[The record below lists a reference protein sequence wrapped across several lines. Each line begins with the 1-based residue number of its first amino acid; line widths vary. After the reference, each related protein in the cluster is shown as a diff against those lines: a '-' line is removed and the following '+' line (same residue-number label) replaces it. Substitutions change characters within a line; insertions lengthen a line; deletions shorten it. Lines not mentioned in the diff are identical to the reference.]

1 MTSPPTT
8 AMEPPLKKQRT
19 SSISLP
25 LPALSNNQHSLM
37 AAQPTSNTD
46 NTNTTST
53 NMDNPLLP
61 HATRVVI
68 SDTGF
73 QPEKEIAVGITHF
86 VNSENPGFQGVL
98 KQRYTDFL
106 VNEIMP
112 DGTVAHLTND
122 KATVRTKKPQNTAQ
136 QSAKPASKDEKEN
149 ALAHPTSSTVANGDT
164 NQTNGSKEPQSAAAA
179 DSTSAVVKVEGD
191 DNKLSH
197 AQEAADTSTSPTTK
211 SAGIKTE
218 GSDAGP
224 TNGAASAKGFVL
236 SPEDEKLLID
246 HFGSSL
252 KAQIVAMYK
261 NILSKPDA
269 KPAFFG
275 VLTSEP
281 IYDKDVR
288 GSLHADVRRIFDG
301 KIDTASIETSAI
313 EIFAAATRAKKG
325 NWNKNPRQEQQR
337 GQPSGKLGWKELGG
351 EYLHFSVYKENKD
364 TMEVVSF
371 LASRLRVKNR
381 DFNFAGTKDRRAVTV
396 QRVSIKRQREEDLA
410 RLNHQ
415 LHSNSR
421 IGNFEYSMHPLV
433 LGELRGNQ
441 FHITLRDC
449 HFGDDA
455 GLDAEARMVLG
466 QKVVGEAVKHL
477 QQHGF
482 LNYFGLQ
489 RFGTFGIG
497 TDEIGLKIL
506 QGNFKGAVDAILT
519 FNEESLKDSSA
530 KGDRASKDDRERAM
544 AIQAFRSGRSSHEV
558 LSQLPKKFSAEASV
572 IRYLT
577 QRNGKDDFSGAI
589 SSIHR
594 NLRTMYVHAYQSLVW
609 NFVASE
615 RWSRYG
621 SNVIEGDLVLVS
633 STTATEVKD
642 EVDESGEVVVHAALD
657 DSSLTRDDVYERAR
671 PLTAEEA
678 TSGQFTIF
686 DIVLPLP
693 GFDVEYP
700 ANDIGDFYKE
710 FMGSERG
717 GGLDPADMRRSIK
730 DFSLSGSY
738 RKLMAGLGG
747 DCTFELKLYKNEE
760 EQLVETDLEKLRLS
774 RGEPARPPPPSF
786 NNRQDNSRNSFGGR
800 GSRGGRGERGG
811 RGDYGGNGDNSRY
824 PGGGDDISIAK
835 ARHANNPNMGLWANA
850 GKTIPAAEAVENA
863 AAEIERVNRKPS
875 NESVSAPVI
884 KETWV
889 QTNPEDFTQRTGVKT
904 KKLIGEEEIDIPMS
918 DNDPQSPTTKTVGS
932 SSSGQAEVAPKRPA
946 AEISTA
952 PASPTMS
959 TAIKDEKTEK
969 EPEAKVAV
977 IVKFALGSSQY
988 ATMALRELMK
998 AGGVKTYKPDF
1009 SGGR

>member
-1 MTSPPTT
+1 
-8 AMEPPLKKQRT
+8 
-19 SSISLP
+19 
-25 LPALSNNQHSLM
+25 
-37 AAQPTSNTD
+37 
-46 NTNTTST
+46 
-53 NMDNPLLP
+53 MDNPLLP

-122 KATVRTKKPQNTAQ
+122 KATVRTKSTDLPQKPQNTTQ
-136 QSAKPASKDEKEN
+136 QPSKPAVKDEKEN
-149 ALAHPTSSTVANGDT
+149 ASTQPASSAAPNGNID
-164 NQTNGSKEPQSAAAA
+164 QTNGSKETQSAATT
-179 DSTSAVVKVEGD
+179 DSTSAIVKVEGE
-191 DNKLSH
+191 DNKSSY
-197 AQEAADTSTSPTTK
+197 AENVTDASTSA
-211 SAGIKTE
+211 SAVVKTE
-218 GSDAGP
+218 GSNNSANT
-224 TNGAASAKGFVL
+224 TNGSTPATGFVL
-236 SPEDEKLLID
+236 APEDEKIVVE
-246 HFGSSL
+246 HFGSDL
-252 KAQIVAMYK
+252 KDKIVAMYK
-261 NILSKPDA
+261 NILSRPDA
-269 KPAFFG
+269 KPASFG

-288 GSLHADVRRIFDG
+288 GSLHADIRRIFDG
-301 KIDTASIETSAI
+301 RIDTASIETSAI

-364 TMEVVSF
+364 TMEVISF
-371 LASRLRVKNR
+371 LASRLRVKNK

-410 RLNHQ
+410 RLNNQ

-421 IGNFEYSMHPLV
+421 IGNFEYSTHPLV

-455 GLDAEARMVLG
+455 GLDAEARLVLG

-482 LNYFGLQ
+482 INYFGLQ

-506 QGNFKGAVDAILT
+506 RGDFKGAVDAILT
-519 FNEESLKDSSA
+519 FNEDSLKESTA
-530 KGDRASKDDRERAM
+530 KGDKASKDDRERAL
-544 AIQAFRSGRSSHEV
+544 AIQAFRSGRSSHDI
-558 LSQLPKKFSAEASV
+558 LLQLPKKFSGEASV
-572 IRYLT
+572 IRYLS
-577 QRNGKDDFSGAI
+577 QRNGKDDYSGAI

-621 SNVIEGDLVLVS
+621 SKVIKGDLVLVS

-642 EVDESGEVVVHAALD
+642 EVDESGEVVVHAAHD

-671 PLTAEEA
+671 PLTTEEA
-678 TSGQFTIF
+678 ESGQFTIF

-700 ANDIGDFYKE
+700 DNDIGDFYKE

-760 EQLVETDLEKLRLS
+760 EQLVETDLEKLRVS
-774 RGEPARPPPPSF
+774 RGELARPPPQTY
-786 NNRQDNSRNSFGGR
+786 NNRPDNGRGNFGGR
-800 GSRGGRGERGG
+800 GGRGRGGRGGRGG
-811 RGDYGGNGDNSRY
+811 FGGSGANGPNSRY
-824 PGGGDDISIAK
+824 PDSRDDIAIAK
-835 ARHANNPNMGLWANA
+835 ARHADNPNMSLWANA

-863 AAEIERVNRKPS
+863 AAEIERVNRVPS
-875 NESVSAPVI
+875 NEVVTAPVI

-904 KKLIGEEEIDIPMS
+904 KKIIGDEEIDLPLS
-918 DNDPQSPTTKTVGS
+918 DKDPQSPSSKLEGS
-932 SSSGQAEVAPKRPA
+932 SSVGLAEVAPKRSA

-952 PASPTMS
+952 PTSPTLPV
-959 TAIKDEKTEK
+959 AVKDEQTEK
-969 EPEAKVAV
+969 EPESKVAV